1 MTRTKLVA
9 VLLMVSAS
17 LVTGL
22 SACGGEPEEES
33 LSQAL
38 MSGGPGGLS
47 LSGSECESLGCE
59 VSSDGI
65 HGCPSTWRCK
75 CSTGT
80 SCIDE
85 GCSLMSSCCGSCC
98 RDKGEIGFGCPGGN
112 EIRVSLPQ
120 LSRVPQQVAP

>member
-1 MTRTKLVA
+1 MA
-9 VLLMVSAS
+9 
-17 LVTGL
+17 GL

-38 MSGGPGGLS
+38 INGGPGGLS

-65 HGCPSTWRCK
+65 DGCPSTWRCK
-75 CSTGT
+75 CTTGT

-85 GCSLMSSCCGSCC
+85 TCTHLSTCCGGCC
-98 RDKGEIGFGCPGGN
+98 RRRSGEFGCPGSALK
-112 EIRVSLPQ
+112 VLPA
-120 LSRVPQQVAP
+120 LPASPQQAVAPR